1 MAISFP
7 PHLFATL
14 DILALI
20 FLGIAFLLTFKLR
33 KLMGEGRDTAPVKL
47 LTITISVIIV
57 LSASLLA
64 TIYEKS
70 IGAYINYVRITDFM
84 MCVVGIILAVSI
96 YKIYKDYKHLIK
108 KHEPNL

>member
-1 MAISFP
+1 MAITYP

-14 DILALI
+14 DALALI
-20 FLGIAFLLTFKLR
+20 FLGIAFFLTFRLR
-33 KLMGEGRDTAPVKL
+33 KLMGEGKDTAPVKL
-47 LTITISVIIV
+47 LTITISVIFV
-57 LSASLLA
+57 LCASLLA

-70 IGAYINYVRITDFM
+70 IGAYLNYVRITDFM
-84 MCVVGIILAVSI
+84 MFVIGIVLVISI